1 MEIKPLLKKDWVN
14 NIQSFF
20 VNKLYAQYIALF
32 LAGAFNLFSY
42 APFSAWPIVI
52 ITLSILIFAVSKA
65 QTAKVAFRLGFFY
78 GLGWFATGI
87 SWIHVAIADFGGM
100 PTAISILLMAL
111 LDGYLALFPAL
122 ACYLTKRFSISNIG
136 FAFIPFW
143 LICEAIRGWFLTGF
157 PWLSIGYTQT
167 DGPLAGYAP
176 VIGEFGIQALL
187 LIIAVLIKTLLC
199 HLFYRITKS
208 QPNPDT
214 PKTLSVTA
222 ITILLIIAV
231 GNGLK
236 SLNWFEQTDKSTS
249 IALVQGNIE
258 QSIKWQPENEMPTMQ
273 TYLAMSQPHFESSDI
288 VIWPEAAVP
297 RLEVIS
303 NDFLREI
310 DLIAANSNTALIT
323 GIVDYQPETNKAFN
337 NIIALGKKYSND
349 SFGHYKYLHNNRF
362 SKHHLLPIGEF
373 VPFESFLRKLG
384 PLFDLPMSSFS
395 RGAYAQDNLIAND
408 VHISPAICFE
418 VAFSNQV
425 RANIYQGEHASD
437 LILTVSNDAWFG
449 NSHGPWQH
457 LQIAQMRAIEF
468 AKPVIRVTNNGVTAV
483 IDGSG
488 MLVKTLP
495 QFEAAVLTH
504 DLKLTTSNTPYY
516 QYGNLPVWC
525 VIVIFIAILIFKRKT
540 LQLK

>member
-1 MEIKPLLKKDWVN
+1 M
-14 NIQSFF
+14 
-20 VNKLYAQYIALF
+20 
-32 LAGAFNLFSY
+32 
-42 APFSAWPIVI
+42 
-52 ITLSILIFAVSKA
+52 
-65 QTAKVAFRLGFFY
+65 
-78 GLGWFATGI
+78 
-87 SWIHVAIADFGGM
+87 
-100 PTAISILLMAL
+100 
-111 LDGYLALFPAL
+111 
-122 ACYLTKRFSISNIG
+122 
-136 FAFIPFW
+136 
-143 LICEAIRGWFLTGF
+143 
-157 PWLSIGYTQT
+157 
-167 DGPLAGYAP
+167 
-176 VIGEFGIQALL
+176 
-187 LIIAVLIKTLLC
+187 
-199 HLFYRITKS
+199 
-208 QPNPDT
+208 
-214 PKTLSVTA
+214 
-222 ITILLIIAV
+222 
-231 GNGLK
+231 
-236 SLNWFEQTDKSTS
+236 
-249 IALVQGNIE
+249 
-258 QSIKWQPENEMPTMQ
+258 
-273 TYLAMSQPHFESSDI
+273 
-288 VIWPEAAVP
+288 
-297 RLEVIS
+297 
-303 NDFLREI
+303 
-310 DLIAANSNTALIT
+310 
-323 GIVDYQPETNKAFN
+323 VDYQPETNKAFN

-468 AKPVIRVTNNGVTAV
+468 AKPVIRVTNNGITAV

-504 DLKLTTSNTPYY
+504 ELKLTTSNTPYY